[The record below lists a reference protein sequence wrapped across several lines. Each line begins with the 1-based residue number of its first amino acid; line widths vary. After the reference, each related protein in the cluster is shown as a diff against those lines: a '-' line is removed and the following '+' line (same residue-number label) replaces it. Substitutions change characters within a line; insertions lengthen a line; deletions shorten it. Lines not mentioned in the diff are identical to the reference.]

1 MFNRA
6 VKGADLIPI
15 TETGDLNVCESTD
28 PYILPFPCAVGLTP
42 QSTQNHANETIYLTY
57 TSICIMRLPSRL
69 KPMTA
74 KNPNTE
80 KHKPSNDKTIQVHL
94 TLKMHR

>member
-42 QSTQNHANETIYLTY
+42 HFAKHPKPCQRNHLSNLHIYLHYAPTL
-57 TSICIMRLPSRL
+57 TSETNDSKEPEHR
-69 KPMTA
+69 K
-74 KNPNTE
+74 NTE
-80 KHKPSNDKTIQVHL
+80 AIK
-94 TLKMHR
+94 

>member
-42 QSTQNHANETIYLTY
+42 HFAKHQNHANETIYLTTL
-57 TSICIMRLPSRL
+57 TSE
-69 KPMTA
+69 T
-74 KNPNTE
+74 
-80 KHKPSNDKTIQVHL
+80 NDSKEPEHRKTQAIE
-94 TLKMHR
+94 